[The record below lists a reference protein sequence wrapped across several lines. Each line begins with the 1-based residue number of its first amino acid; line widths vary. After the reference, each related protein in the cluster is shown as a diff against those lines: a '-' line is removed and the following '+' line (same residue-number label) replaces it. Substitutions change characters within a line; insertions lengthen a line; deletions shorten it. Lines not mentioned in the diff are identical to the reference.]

1 MRPSRIRINTPIS
14 GGTNVNVTLDTLSF
28 TSHDTDVN
36 AETNISVTLD
46 TLSFT
51 SYDAVVNAETNISV
65 TLDTLSFTSYDA
77 VVNAETNISV
87 TLDVLSFTPFD
98 TVVSIGTNVNTTL
111 DTLSFTSHDTVVNAE
126 TNISVTLDVLS
137 FTPFDTVVS
146 IGTTVNATLDT
157 LSFTSHDTVVNAKT
171 NVNVT
176 LDTLSFTSN
185 DVVVN
190 AETNVNTTLDT
201 LSFAPNDVNISQGI
215 NVNATLDT
223 LSFTSHDVIVSADT
237 SVNATLDILSFTPY
251 NVNITEGVIHQP
263 SVIACE
269 NIIVS
274 TVPDTKVVIDRSYQT
289 IVTSIEE
296 PTIVHSIVE
305 NTIVATTED
314 IVSVIHTGI
323 TGPQGEAGPIAG
335 ITEYSETLPYI
346 GSGIGVNRT
355 TTKTEGNLIYESFA
369 VNGELFV
376 NWLMPVDIERNFK
389 QTFHGH
395 IFSETS
401 EVGTLSSWQIDVTSE
416 ELDGTQFTNT
426 IFLLDAPLDPV
437 AFEGV
442 HATVEF
448 PAGVFVTANTFA
460 VHIKVKRIASSN
472 DPSDGIGV
480 VNIHM
485 LYTSDGRVGAQGADG
500 APGGEDEVA
509 QAKRTDFTN
518 NDTIIYKGEAVPGTP
533 DATSIWRVRRLTIAS
548 DNDVTEEWAD
558 GTADYIKVW
567 DDRYTY
573 TYS

>member
-1 MRPSRIRINTPIS
+1 MTTI
-14 GGTNVNVTLDTLSF
+14 VAVENVTNLTTVSDDNIIVSVDTPTILQVI
-28 TSHDTDVN
+28 D
-36 AETNISVTLD
+36 
-46 TLSFT
+46 
-51 SYDAVVNAETNISV
+51 DA
-65 TLDTLSFTSYDA
+65 
-77 VVNAETNISV
+77 
-87 TLDVLSFTPFD
+87 D
-98 TVVSIGTNVNTTL
+98 TVVS
-111 DTLSFTSHDTVVNAE
+111 E
-126 TNISVTLDVLS
+126 VL
-137 FTPFDTVVS
+137 TRE
-146 IGTTVNATLDT
+146 I
-157 LSFTSHDTVVNAKT
+157 
-171 NVNVT
+171 
-176 LDTLSFTSN
+176 
-185 DVVVN
+185 
-190 AETNVNTTLDT
+190 
-201 LSFAPNDVNISQGI
+201 
-215 NVNATLDT
+215 
-223 LSFTSHDVIVSADT
+223 
-237 SVNATLDILSFTPY
+237 
-251 NVNITEGVIHQP
+251 
-263 SVIACE
+263 
-269 NIIVS
+269 
-274 TVPDTKVVIDRSYQT
+274 
-289 IVTSIEE
+289 
-296 PTIVHSIVE
+296 
-305 NTIVATTED
+305 
-314 IVSVIHTGI
+314 IHTGI
-323 TGPQGEAGPIAG
+323 IGPQGEAGPIAG

-426 IFLLDAPLDPV
+426 IFLLDAPLDPI
-437 AFEGV
+437 AFEGA

-460 VHIKVKRIASSN
+460 IHIKVKRIASSN

-500 APGGEDEVA
+500 LPGGEDEVA
-509 QAKRTDFTN
+509 QAKRVDFTA

-533 DATSIWRVRRLTIAS
+533 EATALWRVRRLTIAS

-573 TYS
+573 TYSQENKSEWL